1 MVCRCGNSSWPC
13 MMVCLHINMTTL
25 QIIGKV
31 VRTTG
36 IWALLWGLT
45 GAAAGAILTLI
56 DPDTGHIP
64 RAMVPLMI
72 GVSSAVLGALAGLLF
87 ALIVVPA
94 GIRIP
99 LGTTGR
105 TLLGATV
112 GGIVGIVFMNILAHS
127 IVTIALA
134 SLLGAALGARFTR
147 PASLA
152 ASK

>member
-1 MVCRCGNSSWPC
+1 M
-13 MMVCLHINMTTL
+13 
-25 QIIGKV
+25 
-31 VRTTG
+31 
-36 IWALLWGLT
+36 
-45 GAAAGAILTLI
+45 TLI

-72 GVSSAVLGALAGLLF
+72 GVPSAVFGALAGLLF
-87 ALIVVPA
+87 ALVVVPA

-99 LGTTGR
+99 LGATGR

-112 GGIVGIVFMNILAHS
+112 GGIAGVVFMNILAHS
-127 IVTIALA
+127 IVTVALA

-152 ASK
+152 ATK